1 MLEAIFVSGVNEIKV
16 SGLFQW
22 DRGQMLRITCPDL
35 PAAFQVHFA
44 KRKSKTTIDVQAE
57 SAGNVATVAIPDVLL
72 QDYFDL
78 YAYLYFDEGVIG
90 ETVKTIRMPI
100 KARVKPDDYVIDLPQ
115 EQQTDAEKLIEKML
129 DEYVEAE
136 VGAVASASESAA
148 AAEAAKAGAEKAKEA
163 AEESVK
169 TAVRAVEEVTCD
181 VYSSMPFEYNEAATF
196 IGAFMLLQPAPYDG
210 VIRKVRFKQGAT
222 TSGKITVFAWD
233 GEGMTS
239 DAFIAKSRHD
249 IAAVDG
255 VAICEIPIN
264 AGEYIGVTSNT
275 DDLCTWYSGADG
287 AGFVYTPETSPRSY
301 VGKYI
306 TLSYDLVP
314 SNSVASKVEK
324 ALEPVYD
331 KMEDL
336 DAEVQQALDEFSAID
351 QSIVQ
356 SVEGKSI
363 AVNDSAE
370 RPLKGLKLYGKTKQ
384 KKSTGAQ
391 LLDYS
396 TMKGNTIRGVKFSV
410 GEDSLRFEG
419 TATGSTTS
427 QIYSFS
433 SMTLTPGTYTLGV
446 DHPLPFNIRFN
457 STSSLVL
464 RAGQTSVTSAIAADY
479 TINHIAGSLVSGT
492 EYDEEFKLMLSK
504 SDAALPYEPYTGGLP
519 APTPDNPQE
528 LKNAGADG
536 EINVSIAGEDENAV
550 HTFAVSTPNGL
561 PGVPVESG
569 GNYTDSNGQQWVCDE
584 IDFRREV
591 SIQRIGCI
599 ESYNGEVI
607 PGVFMSTAGALVVGA
622 KVLYALESPVETPL
636 TTEQLDAF
644 ANMRTLYPSTVI
656 TNDDGADM
664 GVEYVADTKN
674 YIDKAIE
681 GVGEQIQAAAEAE
694 SGKVI
699 DKAVADKRVQGNPL
713 YGKRVFL
720 AGDSRSSTDYS
731 FYKTTLEAKCGC
743 VALVQGASGKSAS
756 YNASDAYFE
765 RLANNP
771 HDFSLWLVGGND
783 KGATVGTFSA
793 DSVNGKAGETVV
805 TETDIS
811 VDFADLS
818 GVTFVQAIDHIMR
831 KYKALYYNFKAL
843 NNGHQPKMI
852 FCTDLPQQRSN
863 SSSSWSQKANWERK
877 RNAIIECCEKNGVTC
892 LDLYKLCGFDM
903 SFEPYWTE
911 PTDKVNDNGLYFM
924 DGLHPNQY
932 GIDIITSLE
941 VQEMLKYVRS
951 NPYPDE

>member
-1 MLEAIFVSGVNEIKV
+1 MADKNIGS
-16 SGLFQW
+16 
-22 DRGQMLRITCPDL
+22 L
-35 PAAFQVHFA
+35 PAAAALDDDSLLIAEQQGEAVHFRGKLLKDYA
-44 KRKSKTTIDVQAE
+44 K
-57 SAGNVATVAIPDVLL
+57 
-72 QDYFDL
+72 
-78 YAYLYFDEGVIG
+78 EGVAAL
-90 ETVKTIRMPI
+90 VK
-100 KARVKPDDYVIDLPQ
+100 
-115 EQQTDAEKLIEKML
+115 DAWNAANEATQAKL
-129 DEYVEAE
+129 DAQAAAE
-136 VGAVASASESAA
+136 NAAAGAVAAAEEILEEKIAAAQEAETGAKNAQA
-148 AAEAAKAGAEKAKEA
+148 AAEGSVEEAKRVVA
-163 AEESVK
+163 
-169 TAVRAVEEVTCD
+169 EVTCD

-210 VIRKVRFKQGAT
+210 VIREVRFKQGAT
-222 TSGKITVFAWD
+222 ASGKITVFSWD
-233 GEGMTS
+233 GEGMTA
-239 DAFIAKSRHD
+239 DAFVVKSRHD

-255 VAICEIPIN
+255 VAVCEIPIS

-287 AGFVYTPETSPRSY
+287 AGFIYTPETSPRSY

-396 TMKGNTIRGVKFSV
+396 KLKANTVRGVKFSV
-410 GEDSLRFEG
+410 GEDSLQFEG
-419 TATGSTTS
+419 TATGSSTS
-427 QIYSFS
+427 QIYSFAS
-433 SMTLTPGTYTLGV
+433 VTLAPGTYTLSV
-446 DHPLPFNIRFN
+446 DKPLPFALRFN
-457 STSSLVL
+457 STTYLVIKKG
-464 RAGQTSVTSAIAADY
+464 ATSVTSTITSAY
-479 TINHIAGSLVSGT
+479 TINHIAATITSGE
-492 EYDEEFKLMLSK
+492 EYSGEFRLMLNRGEE
-504 SDAALPYEPYTGGLP
+504 ALPYEPYTDELP

-528 LKNAGADG
+528 LRIAGADG
-536 EINVSIAGEDENAV
+536 GINVSVAGEDENSAQ
-550 HTFAVSTPNGL
+550 TFFVPTPNGL

-569 GNYTDSNGQQWVCDE
+569 GNYTDENGQRWVCDE
-584 IDFRREV
+584 IDFAREV
-591 SIQRIGCI
+591 SVRRIGVI

-607 PGVFMSTAGALVVGA
+607 PGAFMSTVGDLVAGA
-622 KVLYALESPVETPL
+622 KVLYALDTPVETPL
-636 TTEQLDAF
+636 TAEQLA
-644 ANMRTLYPSTVI
+644 AYAAMRTMYPSTVI
-656 TNDDGADM
+656 TNDEGVVM
-664 GVEYVADTKN
+664 GVAYVADTKT

-743 VALVQGASGKSAS
+743 VALVQGASGRSAS

-771 HDFSLWLVGGND
+771 HDFSIWLVGGND
-783 KGATVGTFSA
+783 KGTTVGTFSA
-793 DSVNGKAGETVV
+793 DSVNGKAGESVV
-805 TETDIS
+805 AETDIS
-811 VDFADLS
+811 VDFADLTNT
-818 GVTFVQAIDHIMR
+818 TFVQAIDHIMR
-831 KYKALYYNFKAL
+831 KYKALYYNFKTL
-843 NNGHQPKMI
+843 DNGHQPKMI

-863 SSSSWSQKANWERK
+863 SSSAWSQRENWERK

-903 SFEPYWTE
+903 SFEPYWVE
-911 PTDKVNDNGLYFM
+911 PTDKVNDNGVYFM

-941 VQEMLKYVRS
+941 IQEMLKYVRS
-951 NPYPDE
+951 IPYPAE

>member
-1 MLEAIFVSGVNEIKV
+1 MEQQGESKHFEA
-16 SGLFQW
+16 
-22 DRGQMLRITCPDL
+22 
-35 PAAFQVHFA
+35 A
-44 KRKSKTTIDVQAE
+44 
-57 SAGNVATVAIPDVLL
+57 LL
-72 QDYFDL
+72 
-78 YAYLYFDEGVIG
+78 
-90 ETVKTIRMPI
+90 K
-100 KARVKPDDYVIDLPQ
+100 DYVKQ
-115 EQQTDAEKLIEKML
+115 G
-129 DEYVEAE
+129 VEAHVE
-136 VGAVASASESAA
+136 AAQNAAQEAETSAKNAQT
-148 AAEAAKAGAEKAKEA
+148 AAEAAATKAAADAVALAEGSLAAKVAAAQEAETGAKNARMA
-163 AEESVK
+163 AEGSAEEAKRV
-169 TAVRAVEEVTCD
+169 VEEVTCD

-196 IGAFMLLQPAPYDG
+196 IGSFMLLQPAPYDG
-210 VIRKVRFKQGAT
+210 VIREVRFKRGAT
-222 TSGKITVFAWD
+222 ASGGIAVFAWD

-239 DAFIAKSRHD
+239 DAFVVKSRHTVTS
-249 IAAVDG
+249 VDG
-255 VAICEIPIN
+255 VANCEIPVN
-264 AGEYIGVTSNT
+264 AGEYIGVTSNS

-287 AGFVYTPETSPRSY
+287 AGFIYTPETSPRRY

-331 KMEDL
+331 KMADL
-336 DAEVQQALDEFSAID
+336 DAEVQQALDEFSALD

-396 TMKGNTIRGVKFSV
+396 KLKGNTVRGVKFSV

-427 QIYSFS
+427 QVYNFT
-433 SMTLTPGTYTLGV
+433 SMMLAPGTYTLSV

-457 STSSLVL
+457 STSYLVL

-528 LKNAGADG
+528 LRIAGADG
-536 EINVSIAGEDENAV
+536 GINFSIAGEDENSAQ
-550 HTFAVSTPNGL
+550 TFAVPTPNGL

-584 IDFRREV
+584 IDFAREV
-591 SIQRIGCI
+591 SIQRIGVI
-599 ESYNGEVI
+599 ESYSGEVI
-607 PGVFMSTAGALVVGA
+607 PGAFMSTVGDLIAGA
-622 KVLYALESPVETPL
+622 KVLYALDTPVETPL
-636 TTEQLDAF
+636 TAEQLA
-644 ANMRTLYPSTVI
+644 AYAAMRTMYPSTVI
-656 TNDDGADM
+656 TNDEGVVM
-664 GVEYVADTKN
+664 GVAYVADTKT

-681 GVGEQIQAAAEAE
+681 GVGEQIQAAAEEE

-783 KGATVGTFSA
+783 KGTTVGTFSA

-863 SSSSWSQKANWERK
+863 SSSAWSQKANWERK

-941 VQEMLKYVRS
+941 VQEMLKYVRVI
-951 NPYPDE
+951 PYPAD